1 MSGLTKVLVKEEC
14 DTEYTKE
21 ECIVDEDQSVI
32 KSPNAK
38 GMLRNCFFN
47 DLAVKKKHP
56 TDALF

>member
-14 DTEYTKE
+14 DTEYAKE

-38 GMLRNCFFN
+38 GKLRNCFF
-47 DLAVKKKHP
+47 
-56 TDALF
+56 